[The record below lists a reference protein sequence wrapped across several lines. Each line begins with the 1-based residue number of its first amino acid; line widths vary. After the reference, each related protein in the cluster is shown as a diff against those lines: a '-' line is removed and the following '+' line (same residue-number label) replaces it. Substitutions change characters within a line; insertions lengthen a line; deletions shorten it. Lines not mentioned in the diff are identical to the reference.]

1 MAQNLSFSMEQSQ
14 KMAALQIQ
22 TLEIVTLPTDE
33 LREKIKKEAETN
45 PAINLREGEASYEV
59 YSSRHSSTPTY
70 SDEANGADY
79 SDGDDAS
86 SSWFEKIVTERE
98 SLEEHLLKE
107 LGCLELEEN
116 VRRTAEEIITAL
128 DPHGFTGPDP
138 RQGVPERDWNYVEEA
153 VKAVQTLE
161 PTGVGAK
168 DWRGA
173 IMIQIK
179 EIEFDTAELQRY
191 RDILY
196 RGLDYIRDGRLDQLA
211 KALKISR
218 TDLDNMLSVIKSLTP
233 FPGLKY
239 SSDYTSYA
247 IPELS
252 IKVKNG
258 KIVMRVLKGVLPEI
272 EVDEEYR
279 EMRNLMKGA
288 SDKKEKEASKYLS
301 DSISSAETL
310 VNLLKL
316 RETTLEK
323 IGLFLAQRQED
334 FFLQGPMF
342 MKGLTMTETADALG
356 IAISTVSKIAQAKYV
371 DTDWGLFP
379 LRYFFSSEVKKE
391 DGGDLSKNSVKLMIK
406 KIIEENTSPKA
417 LSDQKISDK
426 LAEMGIQVARRTVA
440 KYRAEMDL
448 DASYGKR
455 QG

>member
-1 MAQNLSFSMEQSQ
+1 MAQNFSFSMEQSQ
-14 KMAALQIQ
+14 KMAAQQIQ
-22 TLEIVTLPTDE
+22 ALEIVTLSTDE

-45 PAINLREGEASYEV
+45 PAIRVTEGDASFEA
-59 YSSRHSSTPTY
+59 YSSRYSSGPSF
-70 SDEANGADY
+70 SDEANSSDY
-79 SDGDDAS
+79 SDGDDSS
-86 SSWFEKIVTERE
+86 SSWFEKVVTERE
-98 SLEEHLLKE
+98 SLEEHLLSE
-107 LGCLELEEN
+107 LGCLELDEN
-116 VRRTAEEIITAL
+116 VRRTAEEIITSL

-138 RQGVPERDWNYVEEA
+138 RNGVPERDWDYVEDA
-153 VKAVQTLE
+153 VKAVQLLE

-168 DWRGA
+168 DWKGA
-173 IMIQIK
+173 IMLQIK
-179 EIEFDTAELQRY
+179 EIEHDSAEIQRY
-191 RDILY
+191 RDIIY
-196 RGLDYIRDGRLDQLA
+196 RGLDYIKDGKLDQLA

-218 TDLDNMLSVIKSLTP
+218 ADLDNMLAVIKTLTP

-239 SSDYTSYA
+239 SSDYTNYA

-258 KIVMRVLKGVLPEI
+258 KIVMRVLKGLLPEI
-272 EVDEEYR
+272 DVDDEYK
-279 EMRNLMKGA
+279 EMRSLMKG
-288 SDKKEKEASKYLS
+288 SSSQKEKEASKYLS

-316 RETTLEK
+316 RENTLEK
-323 IGLFLAQRQED
+323 IGLFLAEKQED
-334 FFLQGPMF
+334 FFLQGPLF
-342 MKGLTMTETADALG
+342 MKGLTMTETADSLG

-371 DTDWGLFP
+371 DTDWGIFP

-406 KIIEENTSPKA
+406 KIIDSNTSAKA

-440 KYRAEMDL
+440 KYRSEMDL
-448 DASYGKR
+448 DASYGKK